1 VETTKKYYESDSK
14 TVDKSAKW
22 EQHPL
27 EPRNEEEAKQ
37 FQAENLLLASRSGQ
51 VSRAISRVG
60 SRIMSRRSSVQSS
73 AMASRRQSVSSLYQ
87 ASEATPPGGNQTLDN
102 IRRVTDARD
111 SFLNYRYRDE
121 NGDMIMVN
129 LYDISDTDPAD
140 ILGDDVVDVYDD
152 EQEPQQQHFS
162 AEELVKMVDPEEVEE
177 FRMRRMM
184 EEVMRQQEQLLQG
197 ESPDAEEDD
206 HAGGQQQ
213 QQQQQEGAAAMGG
226 EDIRSDPESEWDL
239 HQNVRC

>member
-1 VETTKKYYESDSK
+1 
-14 TVDKSAKW
+14 
-22 EQHPL
+22 
-27 EPRNEEEAKQ
+27 
-37 FQAENLLLASRSGQ
+37 
-51 VSRAISRVG
+51 
-60 SRIMSRRSSVQSS
+60 M
-73 AMASRRQSVSSLYQ
+73 SSLYQ

-162 AEELVKMVDPEEVEE
+162 AEELAKMVDPDEVEE

-184 EEVMRQQEQLLQG
+184 EEVMLQQEQHLLLQG
-197 ESPDAEEDD
+197 ESPDAEGDD
-206 HAGGQQQ
+206 DAAGGQQQ
-213 QQQQQEGAAAMGG
+213 HQEGAFAASPGGGG
-226 EDIRSDPESEWDL
+226 EDIRSDPECEWDL
-239 HQNVRC
+239 HQNVIS